1 MYSDAIIIGEV
12 ELPLAGVNAW
22 QHFVIEADHYDD
34 WPDAL
39 SSGGI
44 ETTGVAQALN
54 TLHRLEGSPGGPF
67 LDLEYEDDR
76 LTIRGFLQESEFA
89 RWGELI
95 ASVTRAAGEV
105 GGVGQLIVADAHTSH
120 GTLMVINR
128 SEVDFEEQ
136 VDEPMSDTGYGR
148 VAQSILTRGGIA

>member
-1 MYSDAIIIGEV
+1 MYGNAIIMGEV
-12 ELPLAGVNAW
+12 EFPRAGVNKW
-22 QHFVIEADHYDD
+22 HHYIIEADHYDD

-44 ETTGVAQALN
+44 ETTGVAQALH
-54 TLHRLEGSPGGPF
+54 TLHRLEGNPGGPF

-76 LTIRGFLQESEFA
+76 LTIRGFLEESEFA

-105 GGVGQLIVADAHTSH
+105 GGVGQLLIADADSAH

-128 SEVDFEEQ
+128 DEVDFEEQ
-136 VDEPMSDTGYGR
+136 ANEPMSDAGYGR
-148 VAQSILTRGGIA
+148 VAQSILTRGGVA